1 MRNRPKNKKKEQRKN
16 KNTLNLN
23 FLDVFLY
30 AMVTRISKN
39 YILVQLNWK
48 LYFPFIAAR
57 LDTLP
62 QEYYV
67 REIFV
72 FVRVVEIAPES
83 EARTLQH
90 VRVLGFRFSLPLFAT
105 LQPFNEYRFIL
116 YHLRVLPLLALATP
130 SCRVITATASTVFM
144 IYPDFHLNN
153 IFKKA

>member
-1 MRNRPKNKKKEQRKN
+1 
-16 KNTLNLN
+16 
-23 FLDVFLY
+23 
-30 AMVTRISKN
+30 MVRLRSKN
-39 YILVQLNWK
+39 SFVQLNWK
-48 LYFPFIAAR
+48 LYFAFNAAR

-83 EARTLQH
+83 EARTLRH

-116 YHLRVLPLLALATP
+116 YHLRVLPLLAMSTP
-130 SCRVITATASTVFM
+130 SCHVITATASTVFM
-144 IYPDFHLNN
+144 IYPDFQSNLKNKQFCGIAVARTEN
-153 IFKKA
+153 